1 MSKFKIFNLTLVALL
16 TLLITSF
23 SANAHDALMKH
34 HAGAQSKDIASLNVE
49 GVNAFLEDTVASND
63 PNAPISCGFFRME
76 KGNPLEYTYSYDEAK
91 IILEGEMT
99 ISEVG
104 GETIEAKA
112 GDVLYFEEGAKITFT
127 SKSSG
132 LGFYCGQRDAA
143 GL

>member
-1 MSKFKIFNLTLVALL
+1 MLIMAANLPLH
-16 TLLITSF
+16 
-23 SANAHDALMKH
+23 AHDALMKH
-34 HAGAQSKDIASLNVE
+34 ISGAQSQEIPSLNVD
-49 GVNAFLEDTVASND
+49 GVNAFLGDIVASND
-63 PNAPISCGFFRME
+63 PNAPISCGLFRME

-112 GDVLYFEEGAKITFT
+112 GDILYFEEGAKITFT

>member
-1 MSKFKIFNLTLVALL
+1 MSKLKITR
-16 TLLITSF
+16 LITVSIVLF
-23 SANAHDALMKH
+23 FTSTISAHAHDALMKH
-34 HAGAQSKDIASLNVE
+34 HPNAQEKDIASLNVD
-49 GVNAFLEDTVASND
+49 GVNAFLEDIVASND
-63 PNAPISCGFFRME
+63 PNAPISCGLFRME

-91 IILEGEMT
+91 IILDGEMT

-112 GDVLYFEEGAKITFT
+112 GDILYFEEGAKITFT

>member
-1 MSKFKIFNLTLVALL
+1 MPNLKNFNFAAIAALIF
-16 TLLITSF
+16 ITSSI
-23 SANAHDALMKH
+23 SAQAHDALMKH
-34 HAGAQSKDIASLNVE
+34 LPNAQAKDIASLNVD
-49 GVNAFLEDTVASND
+49 GVNAFLEDIVASND
-63 PNAPISCGFFRME
+63 PNAPISCGLFRME

-91 IILEGEMT
+91 IILDGEMT

-112 GDVLYFEEGAKITFT
+112 GDILYFEEGAKITFT

-132 LGFYCGQRDAA
+132 LGFYCGQRDAE

>member
-1 MSKFKIFNLTLVALL
+1 MPKLKYLNFATITVLIFIAS
-16 TLLITSF
+16 SF
-23 SANAHDALMKH
+23 SAQAHEALMKH
-34 HAGAQSKDIASLNVE
+34 HPNAQAKDIASLNVD
-49 GVNAFLEDTVASND
+49 GVNAFLEDIVASND
-63 PNAPISCGFFRME
+63 PNAPISCGLFRME

-91 IILEGEMT
+91 IILDGEMT

-104 GETIEAKA
+104 GKTIEAKA
-112 GDVLYFEEGAKITFT
+112 GDILYFEEGAKITFT